1 MSFMA
6 ERSDNADQAAPGGTR
21 ADPGGPQD
29 GGRPQHAGP
38 GRRRRPRPSAR
49 TAPRALAVIAFCA
62 AVVGLFACYQRVS
75 ATFPVGSDG
84 ASNALE
90 AWDLLHG
97 NWLLRGWTFTDVSF
111 YTTELP
117 EYAAVEWARGLNTS
131 VVHAAAAITY
141 TLLVLTA
148 AALARGRSRG
158 PEGWARALIA
168 GGIMLAPQLGN
179 GIHVLLSQPDHV
191 GTQVPLLG
199 IFLLLDRVPRRW
211 HTVAAIWALLVVTI
225 VADKIAI
232 MDAAVPLVVVCLF
245 YAARARTPLMRGV
258 DSGTAQSAPSR
269 GRGSR
274 HVRNEAGTPAQ
285 GEAGRVGDRVSARS
299 FELLVACAAIA
310 AVGAAELILLG
321 ISRLG
326 GFTLL
331 PVETRIVTPAGL
343 PGHLSMTL
351 VDTLNLFGAGVTT
364 VQPGPQTA
372 FAWLHL
378 PGVAL
383 ATAALGIALWRMPFR
398 RDLVSD
404 VLAVGLVVNL
414 ADFIA
419 SAIPSTPFD
428 TRELVAVLPYG
439 AVLAG
444 RIFGP
449 WLAGGKAARIPPPR
463 VTRRGDGR
471 GEPGHSTLGRFSRS
485 QSTLGRSW
493 RTASSRTLSW
503 HQVAVAVV
511 ALVGVCQLSA
521 LGYGATRPPAANP
534 EQALAGWLAEH
545 HLITGLGTYTEDNVT
560 TLDSGGAV
568 RLRTVSWPR
577 SGRAVPR
584 LYQSSASWYDPRKA
598 YANFVV
604 SGAADRA
611 GDLIPRAEI
620 LALAG
625 PPARTYRFQS
635 FTIMVW
641 NKNLLTLL
649 AEPSSRL
656 PGEIGHP

>member
-6 ERSDNADQAAPGGTR
+6 ERSGSADQVAPGGTR
-21 ADPGGPQD
+21 ADCGGP
-29 GGRPQHAGP
+29 RHAGP
-38 GRRRRPRPSAR
+38 GRRRRARPSAR
-49 TAPRALAVIAFCA
+49 TFWRALAVIAFCA
-62 AVVGLFACYQRVS
+62 AAIGLFACYQRVS

-117 EYAAVEWARGLNTS
+117 EYAAVEWARGLNTG
-131 VVHAAAAITY
+131 VVHTAAAITY

-148 AALARGRSRG
+148 AALARGRARG
-158 PEGWARALIA
+158 AEGWARALIA
-168 GGIMLAPQLGN
+168 AGIVLAPQLGN

-199 IFLLLDRVPRRW
+199 IFLLLDRAPRRW
-211 HTVAAIWALLVVTI
+211 FTVAAIWALLVVTI

-232 MDAAVPLVVVCLF
+232 TDAAVPLVIVCLF
-245 YAARARTPLMRGV
+245 YAVRARTQLMRGV
-258 DSGTAQSAPSR
+258 DSGTAQSAPSQ

-274 HVRNEAGTPAQ
+274 HARNGAGIPAQ

-299 FELLVACAAIA
+299 FELSVAGAAIA
-310 AVGAAELILLG
+310 AAGVAQLTLMG
-321 ISRLG
+321 ISRLS

-331 PVETRIVTPAGL
+331 PVETRIVTPAGV
-343 PGHLSMTL
+343 PGHLSKTL

-364 VQPGPQTA
+364 VQPTPQTA

-383 ATAALGIALWRMPFR
+383 AAAAFGITLWRMPAH

-414 ADFIA
+414 ADFVA

-428 TRELVAVLPYG
+428 TREMVAVLPYG
-439 AVLAG
+439 AVLTG

-449 WLAGGKAARIPPPR
+449 WLASGGASRILPPR
-463 VTRRGDGR
+463 VKPR
-471 GEPGHSTLGRFSRS
+471 
-485 QSTLGRSW
+485 
-493 RTASSRTLSW
+493 
-503 HQVAVAVV
+503 
-511 ALVGVCQLSA
+511 ALFWPRVGVAALALAGACQLIA

-534 EQALAGWLAEH
+534 EQALAGWLADH

-584 LYQSSASWYDPRKA
+584 LYQSSASWYDPHTG

-604 SGAADRA
+604 TGTGDRT

-635 FTIMVW
+635 FTIMIW

-649 AEPSSRL
+649 TAPPSRL
-656 PGEIGHP
+656 PGDISHP